1 MSKTVLFWFRNDLRI
16 NDNPGINF
24 SSKKGLVFPIY
35 IHDEKT
41 KIGSASKLWL
51 HNSLLSL
58 DKSLN
63 NNLNFFIGN
72 PLDIILSLCEK
83 YNIENVVWNKSFEP
97 KSIEIDSKIESAL
110 GKKNVAVDKFNASLL
125 WEPESILKGDGT
137 PYKVFTPFY
146 RKGCL
151 LFSSEPRKPV
161 KITKHLDIFTPD
173 QRNSINTLGLSDG
186 KKWNGELVKH
196 WDIGEVNATNKLEKF
211 IKNGL
216 SGYKKKRDFPAGQNN
231 SMLSPHIHFGEISVN
246 QIWHEIKKY
255 PEDKDSDHFLSEV
268 GWREFSYYLLYHFR
282 NLPEDN
288 FQKKFDK
295 FPWKYDEKLYDL
307 WKKGLTGFPIIDAGM
322 RQLWETGYI
331 HNRVRMIVA
340 SFLVKNLQIH
350 WHYGRDWFWECLV
363 DADLASNSASWQW
376 VAGSGADAAPYFRI
390 FNPVLQSKKFD
401 PNGEYIR
408 KYVPELSKTEAK
420 FIHSPWEKENN
431 EYIEPIIDLKSSRE
445 KALLFYNQISKS

>member
-1 MSKTVLFWFRNDLRI
+1 MRKTVLFWFKNDLRI
-16 NDNPGINF
+16 NDNPGLHF

-35 IHDEKT
+35 IHDENS

-63 NNLNFFIGN
+63 NNLNFFSGN
-72 PLDIILSLCEK
+72 SLHIILSLCK
-83 YNIENVVWNKSFEP
+83 KHNIENVVWNKSFEP
-97 KSIEIDSKIESAL
+97 ELSSLESKIEKSL
-110 GKKNVAVDKFNASLL
+110 RKINIEVTKFNASLL
-125 WEPESILKGDGT
+125 WEPTDVLKSDGL

-151 LFSSEPRKPV
+151 SLSDEPRKP
-161 KITKHLDIFTPD
+161 IHIS
-173 QRNSINTLGLSDG
+173 RNINFFSCNEKKPIDLLGLSDN
-186 KKWNGELVKH
+186 KKWNRKILRY
-196 WDIGEVNATNKLEKF
+196 WSIGEVHAKNKLLNF
-211 IKNGL
+211 ISKGL
-216 SGYKKKRDFPAGQNN
+216 IGYKKLRDFPSGKNN

-255 PEDKDSDHFLSEV
+255 PLDKDSDHFLSEI
-268 GWREFSYYLLYHFR
+268 GWREFSYYLLHHFKK
-282 NLPEDN
+282 LDEEN

-295 FPWKYDEKLYDL
+295 FPWRYDEKLFSL
-307 WKKGLTGFPIIDAGM
+307 WKKGKTGFPIIDAGM

-350 WHYGRDWFWECLV
+350 WHHGRDWFWECLV

-408 KYVPELSKTEAK
+408 KYIPELSQTETK
-420 FIHSPWEKENN
+420 YIHTPWEQKNVD
-431 EYIEPIIDLKSSRE
+431 YYEPIIDLYNSRE
-445 KALLFYNQISKS
+445 EALKSYNQIKN

>member
-1 MSKTVLFWFRNDLRI
+1 MSKTVLFWFKNDLRI
-16 NDNPGINF
+16 NDNPGLNF
-24 SSKKGLVFPIY
+24 SSNKGLVFPIY
-35 IHDEKT
+35 IHDENS

-58 DKSLN
+58 DKSLD
-63 NNLNFFIGN
+63 NNLNFFSGN
-72 PLDIILSLCEK
+72 SLHIILSLCK
-83 YNIENVVWNKSFEP
+83 KHNIQNVVWNKSFEP
-97 KSIEIDSKIESAL
+97 ELSSLESKIEKSL
-110 GKKNVAVDKFNASLL
+110 RKINIEVTKFNASLL
-125 WEPESILKGDGT
+125 WEPTDVLKSDGL

-151 LFSSEPRKPV
+151 SLSDEPRKP
-161 KITKHLDIFTPD
+161 IHIS
-173 QRNSINTLGLSDG
+173 RNINFFSCNEKKPIDLLGLSDN
-186 KKWNGELVKH
+186 KKWNRKILKY
-196 WDIGEVNATNKLEKF
+196 WSIGEVHAKNKLLNF
-211 IKNGL
+211 ISKGL
-216 SGYKKKRDFPAGQNN
+216 IGYKKLRDFPSGKNN

-255 PEDKDSDHFLSEV
+255 PLDKDSDHFLSEI
-268 GWREFSYYLLYHFR
+268 GWREFSYYLLHHFKK
-282 NLPEDN
+282 LDEEN

-295 FPWKYDEKLYDL
+295 FPWRYDEKLFSL
-307 WKKGLTGFPIIDAGM
+307 WKKGKTGFPIIDAGM

-350 WHYGRDWFWECLV
+350 WHHGRDWFWECLV

-408 KYVPELSKTEAK
+408 KYIPELSQTETK
-420 FIHSPWEKENN
+420 YIHTPWEQKNVD
-431 EYIEPIIDLKSSRE
+431 YYEPIIDLYNSRE
-445 KALLFYNQISKS
+445 EALKSYNQIKN

>member
-1 MSKTVLFWFRNDLRI
+1 MSKTVLFWFKNDLRI
-16 NDNPGINF
+16 NDNPGLNF
-24 SSKKGLVFPIY
+24 SSNKGLVFPIY
-35 IHDEKT
+35 IHDENS

-58 DKSLN
+58 DKSLD
-63 NNLNFFIGN
+63 NNLNFFSGN
-72 PLDIILSLCEK
+72 SLHIILSLCKK
-83 YNIENVVWNKSFEP
+83 YNIQNVVWNKSFEP
-97 KSIEIDSKIESAL
+97 ELSSLESKIEKSL
-110 GKKNVAVDKFNASLL
+110 RKINIEVTKFNASLL
-125 WEPESILKGDGT
+125 WEPTDVLKSDGL

-151 LFSSEPRKPV
+151 SLSDEPRKP
-161 KITKHLDIFTPD
+161 IHIS
-173 QRNSINTLGLSDG
+173 RNINFFSCNEKKPIDLLGLSDN
-186 KKWNGELVKH
+186 KKWNRKILRY
-196 WDIGEVNATNKLEKF
+196 WSIGEVHAKNKLLNF
-211 IKNGL
+211 ISKGL
-216 SGYKKKRDFPAGQNN
+216 IGYKKLRDFPSGKNN

-255 PEDKDSDHFLSEV
+255 PLDKDSDHFLSEI
-268 GWREFSYYLLYHFR
+268 GWREFSYYLLHHFKK
-282 NLPEDN
+282 LDEEN

-295 FPWKYDEKLYDL
+295 FPWRYDEKLFSL
-307 WKKGLTGFPIIDAGM
+307 WKKGKTGFPIIDAGM

-350 WHYGRDWFWECLV
+350 WHHGRDWFWECLV

-408 KYVPELSKTEAK
+408 KYIPELSQTETK
-420 FIHSPWEKENN
+420 YIHTPWEQKNVD
-431 EYIEPIIDLKSSRE
+431 YYEPIIDLYNSRE
-445 KALLFYNQISKS
+445 EALKSYNQIKN

>member
-1 MSKTVLFWFRNDLRI
+1 MSKTVLFWFKNDLRI
-16 NDNPGINF
+16 NDNPGLNF
-24 SSKKGLVFPIY
+24 SSNKGLVFPIY
-35 IHDEKT
+35 IHDENS

-58 DKSLN
+58 DKSLD
-63 NNLNFFIGN
+63 NNLNFFSGN
-72 PLDIILSLCEK
+72 SLHIILSLCK
-83 YNIENVVWNKSFEP
+83 KHNIQNVVWNKSFEP
-97 KSIEIDSKIESAL
+97 ELSSLESKIEKSL
-110 GKKNVAVDKFNASLL
+110 RKINIEVTKFNASLL
-125 WEPESILKGDGT
+125 WEPTDVLKSDGL

-151 LFSSEPRKPV
+151 SLSDEPRKP
-161 KITKHLDIFTPD
+161 IHIS
-173 QRNSINTLGLSDG
+173 RNINFFSCNEKKPIDLLGLSDN
-186 KKWNGELVKH
+186 KKWNRKILRY
-196 WDIGEVNATNKLEKF
+196 WSIGEVHAKNKLLNF
-211 IKNGL
+211 ISKGL
-216 SGYKKKRDFPAGQNN
+216 IGYKKLRDFPSGKNN

-255 PEDKDSDHFLSEV
+255 PLDKDSDHFLSEI
-268 GWREFSYYLLYHFR
+268 GWREFSYYLLHHFKK
-282 NLPEDN
+282 LDEEN

-295 FPWKYDEKLYDL
+295 FPWRYDEKLFSL
-307 WKKGLTGFPIIDAGM
+307 WKKGKTGFPIIDAGM

-350 WHYGRDWFWECLV
+350 WHHGRDWFWECLV

-408 KYVPELSKTEAK
+408 KYIPELSQTETK
-420 FIHSPWEKENN
+420 YIHTPWEQKNVD
-431 EYIEPIIDLKSSRE
+431 YYEPIIDLYNSRE
-445 KALLFYNQISKS
+445 EAMKSYNQIKN

>member
-1 MSKTVLFWFRNDLRI
+1 MRKTVLFWFKNDLRI
-16 NDNPGINF
+16 NDNPGLNF

-35 IHDEKT
+35 IHDENS

-63 NNLNFFIGN
+63 NNLNFFSGN
-72 PLDIILSLCEK
+72 SLHIILSLCK
-83 YNIENVVWNKSFEP
+83 KHNIENVVWNKSFEP
-97 KSIEIDSKIESAL
+97 ELSSLESKIEKSL
-110 GKKNVAVDKFNASLL
+110 RKINIEVTKFNASLL
-125 WEPESILKGDGT
+125 WEPTDVLKSDGL

-151 LFSSEPRKPV
+151 SLSDEPRKP
-161 KITKHLDIFTPD
+161 IHIS
-173 QRNSINTLGLSDG
+173 RNINFFSCNEKKPIDLLGLSDN
-186 KKWNGELVKH
+186 KKWNRKILRY
-196 WDIGEVNATNKLEKF
+196 WSIGEVHAKNKLLNF
-211 IKNGL
+211 ISKGL
-216 SGYKKKRDFPAGQNN
+216 IGYKKLRDFPSGKNN

-255 PEDKDSDHFLSEV
+255 PLDKDSDHFLSEI
-268 GWREFSYYLLYHFR
+268 GWREFSYYLLHHFKK
-282 NLPEDN
+282 LDEEN

-295 FPWKYDEKLYDL
+295 FPWRYDEKLFSL
-307 WKKGLTGFPIIDAGM
+307 WKKGKTGFPIIDAGM

-350 WHYGRDWFWECLV
+350 WHHGRDWFWECLV

-408 KYVPELSKTEAK
+408 KYIPELSQTETK
-420 FIHSPWEKENN
+420 YIHTPWEQKNVD
-431 EYIEPIIDLKSSRE
+431 YYEPIIDLYNSRE
-445 KALLFYNQISKS
+445 EALKSYNQIKN

>member
-1 MSKTVLFWFRNDLRI
+1 MSKTVLFWFKNDLRI
-16 NDNPGINF
+16 NDNPGLNF
-24 SSKKGLVFPIY
+24 SSNKGLVFPIY
-35 IHDEKT
+35 IHDENS

-51 HNSLLSL
+51 HNSLISL
-58 DKSLN
+58 DKSLD
-63 NNLNFFIGN
+63 NNLNFFSGN
-72 PLDIILSLCEK
+72 SLHIILSLCK
-83 YNIENVVWNKSFEP
+83 KHNIENVVWNKSFEP
-97 KSIEIDSKIESAL
+97 ELSSLESKIEKSL
-110 GKKNVAVDKFNASLL
+110 RKINIDVTKFNASLL
-125 WEPESILKGDGT
+125 WEPTDVLKSDGL

-151 LFSSEPRKPV
+151 SLSDEPRKP
-161 KITKHLDIFTPD
+161 IHIS
-173 QRNSINTLGLSDG
+173 RNINFFSCNEKKPIDLLGISDN
-186 KKWNGELVKH
+186 KKWNRKILRY
-196 WDIGEVNATNKLEKF
+196 WSIGEVHAKNKLLNF
-211 IKNGL
+211 ISKGL
-216 SGYKKKRDFPAGQNN
+216 IGYKKLRDFPSGKNN

-255 PEDKDSDHFLSEV
+255 PLDKDSDHFLSEI
-268 GWREFSYYLLYHFR
+268 GWREFSYYLLHHFKK
-282 NLPEDN
+282 LDEEN

-295 FPWKYDEKLYDL
+295 FPWRYDEKLFSF
-307 WKKGLTGFPIIDAGM
+307 WKKGKTGFPIIDAGM

-350 WHYGRDWFWECLV
+350 WHHGRDWFWECLV

-408 KYVPELSKTEAK
+408 KYIPELSQTETK
-420 FIHSPWEKENN
+420 YIHTPWEQKNVD
-431 EYIEPIIDLKSSRE
+431 YYEPIIDLYNSRE
-445 KALLFYNQISKS
+445 EALKSYNQIKN

>member
-1 MSKTVLFWFRNDLRI
+1 MSKTVLFWFKNDLRI
-16 NDNPGINF
+16 NDNPGLNF
-24 SSKKGLVFPIY
+24 SSNKGLVFPIY
-35 IHDEKT
+35 IHDENS

-58 DKSLN
+58 DKSLD
-63 NNLNFFIGN
+63 NNLNFFSGN
-72 PLDIILSLCEK
+72 SLHIILSLCK
-83 YNIENVVWNKSFEP
+83 KHNIQNVVWNKSFEP
-97 KSIEIDSKIESAL
+97 ELSSLESKIEKSL
-110 GKKNVAVDKFNASLL
+110 RKINIEVTKFNASLL
-125 WEPESILKGDGT
+125 WEPTDVLKSDGL

-151 LFSSEPRKPV
+151 SLSDEPRKP
-161 KITKHLDIFTPD
+161 IHIS
-173 QRNSINTLGLSDG
+173 RNINFFSCNEKKPIDLLGLSDN
-186 KKWNGELVKH
+186 KKWNRKILRY
-196 WDIGEVNATNKLEKF
+196 WSIGEVHAKNKLLNF
-211 IKNGL
+211 ISKGL
-216 SGYKKKRDFPAGQNN
+216 IGYKKLRDFPSGKNN

-255 PEDKDSDHFLSEV
+255 PLDKDSDHFLSEI
-268 GWREFSYYLLYHFR
+268 GWREFSYYLLHHFKK
-282 NLPEDN
+282 LDEEN

-295 FPWKYDEKLYDL
+295 FPWRYDEKLFSL
-307 WKKGLTGFPIIDAGM
+307 WKKGKTGFPIIDAGM

-350 WHYGRDWFWECLV
+350 WHHGRDWFWECLV

-408 KYVPELSKTEAK
+408 KYIPELSQTETK
-420 FIHSPWEKENN
+420 YIHTPWEQKNVD
-431 EYIEPIIDLKSSRE
+431 YYEPIIDLYNSRE
-445 KALLFYNQISKS
+445 EALKSYNQIKN

>member
-1 MSKTVLFWFRNDLRI
+1 MSETILFWFRNDLRI
-16 NDNPGINF
+16 NDNPGLNF
-24 SSKKGLVFPIY
+24 SSGIGLVFPIFIY
-35 IHDEKT
+35 DEKS
-41 KIGSASKLWL
+41 KMGSASKLWL
-51 HNSLLSL
+51 QNSLLSL
-58 DKSLN
+58 NNSLEGK
-63 NNLNFFIGN
+63 LNCFMG
-72 PLDIILSLCEK
+72 DSEKIILDLCIK
-83 YNIENVVWNKSFEP
+83 YNIKNVVWNKSFEP

-110 GKKNVAVDKFNASLL
+110 GKINVTVDKFNASLL
-125 WEPESILKGDGT
+125 WEPESILKNDGT

-161 KITKHLDIFTPD
+161 KITEYLDIFTPD
-173 QRNSINTLGLSDG
+173 QRNSINTLDLSDG
-186 KKWNGELVKH
+186 KKWNYELIKH

-216 SGYKKKRDFPAGQNN
+216 SGYKKMRDFPSGQNN

-282 NLPEDN
+282 NLPEEN

-295 FPWKYDEKLYDL
+295 FPWRYDEKLYDL
-307 WKKGLTGFPIIDAGM
+307 WKKGQTGFPIIDAGM

-408 KYVPELSKTEAK
+408 KYVPELSKAETK

-445 KALLFYNQISKS
+445 EALLFYNQISKS

>member
-1 MSKTVLFWFRNDLRI
+1 MSKTVLFWFKNDLRI
-16 NDNPGINF
+16 NDNPGLNF

-35 IHDEKT
+35 IHDENS

-58 DKSLN
+58 DKSLD
-63 NNLNFFIGN
+63 NNLNFFSGN
-72 PLDIILSLCEK
+72 SLHIILSLCK
-83 YNIENVVWNKSFEP
+83 KHNIENVVWNKSFEP
-97 KSIEIDSKIESAL
+97 ELSSLESKIEKSL
-110 GKKNVAVDKFNASLL
+110 RKINIEVTKFNASLL
-125 WEPESILKGDGT
+125 WEPTDVLKSDGL

-151 LFSSEPRKPV
+151 SLSDEPRKP
-161 KITKHLDIFTPD
+161 IHIS
-173 QRNSINTLGLSDG
+173 RNINFFSCNEKKPIDLLGLSDN
-186 KKWNGELVKH
+186 KKWNRKILKY
-196 WDIGEVNATNKLEKF
+196 WDIGEFHAKNKLLNF
-211 IKNGL
+211 ISKGL
-216 SGYKKKRDFPAGQNN
+216 IGYKKLRDFPSGKNN

-255 PEDKDSDHFLSEV
+255 PLDKDSDHFLSEI
-268 GWREFSYYLLYHFR
+268 GWREFSYYLLHHFKK
-282 NLPEDN
+282 LDEEN
-288 FQKKFDK
+288 FQKKFDN
-295 FPWKYDEKLYDL
+295 FPWRYDEKLFSL
-307 WKKGLTGFPIIDAGM
+307 WKKGKTGFPIIDAGM

-350 WHYGRDWFWECLV
+350 WHHGRDWFWECLV

-408 KYVPELSKTEAK
+408 KYIPELSQTETK
-420 FIHSPWEKENN
+420 YIHTPWEQKNVD
-431 EYIEPIIDLKSSRE
+431 YYEPIIDLYNSRE
-445 KALLFYNQISKS
+445 EALKSYNQIKN